1 MAHKINQARPD
12 GITQPEIRPGDKWRD
27 KTGTFVS
34 VTGYPQWETV
44 GIELLD
50 RCVTKDGL
58 TDVGRE
64 IWQSMINDMGATVA
78 GGNHA

>member
-1 MAHKINQARPD
+1 
-12 GITQPEIRPGDKWRD
+12 
-27 KTGTFVS
+27 
-34 VTGYPQWETV
+34 PQWETV